1 MRYTLMVLFLLAS
14 GSAFADECQPVNPA
28 AVIATALLR
37 HPIVL
42 SGPEA
47 LAFSAEAR
55 AAGLPVPEADMVFL
69 FVSPEKLEAE
79 FLEDS
84 TRQIGTD
91 CNWITKADSR
101 FGRIIQNW
109 AAKKK

>member
-1 MRYTLMVLFLLAS
+1 MRYTLLSLFLLAS
-14 GSAFADECQPVNPA
+14 SGAIADECQPVDPA
-28 AVIATALLR
+28 SVKAAALLR

-42 SGPEA
+42 AGKDG

-55 AAGLPVPEADMVFL
+55 AAGVPVPEADMVFL

-84 TRQIGTD
+84 TQKIGMD
-91 CNWITKADSR
+91 CNWIVKPDSR
-101 FGRIIQNW
+101 FGRIIQSW
-109 AAKKK
+109 AAKGK